1 MSVGFFQISLPS
13 KPLSPL
19 SVFLELRNSG
29 VTACR
34 SSAHFAS
41 FPRNAIHKQQRVYYV
56 RTHRDIAT
64 WRVTTALPE
73 ETRRGQT
80 QTNSG
85 GDTKTR
91 LTSHLQF
98 QFLPLSREETRRA
111 LKNNDAAT
119 QRQITFQKHDWKL
132 VQLAGLA
139 AIGDYKS
146 KLQAWIY
153 LRKRNIFYCYKHFE
167 QISSPLDLKL
177 RKIIV
182 ETI

>member
-1 MSVGFFQISLPS
+1 MNCGCFLRLGLKASSYSFIANPRACALCDVFTLLSMSVGFFQISLP
-13 KPLSPL
+13 LST
-19 SVFLELRNSG
+19 VFLELRNSG

-56 RTHRDIAT
+56 RTHRDNAT

-80 QTNSG
+80 QTHSG

-119 QRQITFQKHDWKL
+119 KRQITFQKHDWNWC
-132 VQLAGLA
+132 
-139 AIGDYKS
+139 S
-146 KLQAWIY
+146 
-153 LRKRNIFYCYKHFE
+153 
-167 QISSPLDLKL
+167 
-177 RKIIV
+177 
-182 ETI
+182 